1 LAGGEAE
8 TRGRVWWVMEEG
20 PEAEIRN
27 VAPTRKLMKIAGSVV
42 SYACLTSET
51 SGARRIC

>member
-1 LAGGEAE
+1 MAGGEAE